1 MISQRQMDKGT
12 EERLLAVA
20 ELVAEG
26 QVAFGRKVGTTFR
39 VSMWDISMDELVNLQ
54 KGYPLVLIISK
65 DEVMITTES
74 ELGIE
79 VDFSKRKVN

>member
-1 MISQRQMDKGT
+1 MISQRQMDQGP

-20 ELVAEG
+20 EWVAEG
-26 QVAFGRKVGTTFR
+26 QVAFGRKAGTTFR
-39 VSMWDISMDELVNLQ
+39 VSMWDVSMDELLNLQ

-65 DEVMITTES
+65 DEVLITTES
-74 ELGIE
+74 ELGIG